1 MLEQHPEF
9 WPFAGSVLAYCGN
22 AVSAAEARFISAIPH
37 VTLGLLAAR
46 PVRKRY
52 LERIEKLFGAEA
64 AAKLQGAQAPR
75 GEKTERDL
83 LASYLFEPPIILA
96 DPNRPRSSGPD
107 GTVDLEEHM
116 GLDAELE
123 ATADWVARQVAN
135 GIPLEEIA
143 VLAPTTDPFVGL
155 IADRLE
161 RLPWHE
167 AIFPVHV
174 ANGLPLTHFASGA
187 RILAVLRALRG
198 QLATDLLADLL
209 PALRLS
215 EERRPHLSRGA
226 AMDLLSSLGTAG
238 GNPAKPADALEWS
251 TRAKD
256 RLGELDKLIAVSE
269 AAAKANGEVDFTIR
283 RKKRLFADLKG
294 ITPALSDL
302 IEISRSVIQNAPL
315 SSLWPMLQ
323 EFFERWLLQ
332 PGNVRHFV
340 LSDRLESLANDR
352 TCGSLTGDDAL
363 KVIEDVI
370 LATRVAEGPF
380 RRTGCLH
387 RYRTRRSRTS
397 LQSGARHRA
406 QRRPSAVAAS

>member
-1 MLEQHPEF
+1 
-9 WPFAGSVLAYCGN
+9 
-22 AVSAAEARFISAIPH
+22 
-37 VTLGLLAAR
+37 
-46 PVRKRY
+46 
-52 LERIEKLFGAEA
+52 
-64 AAKLQGAQAPR
+64 
-75 GEKTERDL
+75 
-83 LASYLFEPPIILA
+83 
-96 DPNRPRSSGPD
+96 
-107 GTVDLEEHM
+107 
-116 GLDAELE
+116 
-123 ATADWVARQVAN
+123 
-135 GIPLEEIA
+135 
-143 VLAPTTDPFVGL
+143 
-155 IADRLE
+155 
-161 RLPWHE
+161 
-167 AIFPVHV
+167 
-174 ANGLPLTHFASGA
+174 
-187 RILAVLRALRG
+187 
-198 QLATDLLADLL
+198 
-209 PALRLS
+209 
-215 EERRPHLSRGA
+215 
-226 AMDLLSSLGTAG
+226 MDLLSSLGTAG

-340 LSDRLESLANDR
+340 LSDRLESLATDR
-352 TCGSLTGDDAL
+352 TCGSLAGDDAL

-370 LATRVAEGPF
+370 LATRVSERPF

-387 RYRTRRSRTS
+387 RYRTGRSRTS